1 MNITTQIKASW
12 IELTIKEGSA
22 EISYDIWRDELID
35 IKTQLENVIEDINY
49 MIDKLEI
56 QGGNNEQQ

>member
-1 MNITTQIKASW
+1 MNITTQSKTSW
-12 IELTIKEGSA
+12 IKLTIKEGSA

>member
-1 MNITTQIKASW
+1 MIITTQIKASW

-22 EISYDIWRDELID
+22 EISYDIWKGELID
-35 IKTQLENVIEDINY
+35 IKTQLENVIEDINF

-56 QGGNNEQQ
+56 QGGNNEL

>member
-56 QGGNNEQQ
+56 QGGNK

>member
-1 MNITTQIKASW
+1 MIITTKIKASW

-35 IKTQLENVIEDINY
+35 IKTQLENVIEDINF

-56 QGGNNEQQ
+56 QGGNNE

>member
-56 QGGNNEQQ
+56 QGGKK

>member
-12 IELTIKEGSA
+12 IKLTIQEGSA

-35 IKTQLENVIEDINY
+35 IKTQLENVIEDINV
-49 MIDKLEI
+49 MIDKLQI
-56 QGGNNEQQ
+56 QGGNK